1 MKKIVCVFFVLFIAC
16 VIMISCTDTNYIA
29 IQNSLSEERK
39 NIFIGETEDFSVNF
53 MTGKREKDYVIN
65 GYNTELIDFG
75 VVTFTLKNDRFND
88 ENLKCIVEINN
99 KKYEEILE
107 KNPFDGSFVADIKT
121 AVENYQSIFVK
132 LKANNYENECELT
145 NLNSEWKINN
155 KKALEIAY
163 KNFKRKL
170 KKQISNGEFE
180 GEVYIKILNN
190 TSVSKDDYLWYIN
203 FVCRNGK
210 NYACIIDT
218 NSSKVLAKR
227 ENSFKI

>member
-1 MKKIVCVFFVLFIAC
+1 MKKFVCVFLVLFIAC
-16 VIMISCTDTNYIA
+16 VVMISCTDTNYIA

-53 MTGKREKDYVIN
+53 MSGKREKDYVIN

-75 VVTFTLKNDRFND
+75 VITFLLKNDILK
-88 ENLKCIVEINN
+88 EYNLNCIVEIDGT
-99 KKYEEILE
+99 KYEVSLE
-107 KNPFDGSFVADIKT
+107 ENPFDGSFVADIKT
-121 AVENYQSIFVK
+121 SVENYQRIIVK
-132 LKANNYENECELT
+132 LKANNYEKECELT

-170 KKQISNGEFE
+170 KKQIINGEFE

-190 TSVSKDDYLWYIN
+190 TSVSTDDYLWYVN

-218 NSSKVLAKR
+218 NNNKILAKR